1 MTKPL
6 TIIQLTTTKL
16 YKDFLFW
23 REMRSY
29 TMKLYNKH
37 IDIKLYIKK
46 MKSLSKHAY
55 KSSLNVVKDIFINI
69 NLSERP

>member
-1 MTKPL
+1 
-6 TIIQLTTTKL
+6 
-16 YKDFLFW
+16 
-23 REMRSY
+23 
-29 TMKLYNKH
+29 MKLYNKH

-69 NLSERP
+69 NLSERPWSS